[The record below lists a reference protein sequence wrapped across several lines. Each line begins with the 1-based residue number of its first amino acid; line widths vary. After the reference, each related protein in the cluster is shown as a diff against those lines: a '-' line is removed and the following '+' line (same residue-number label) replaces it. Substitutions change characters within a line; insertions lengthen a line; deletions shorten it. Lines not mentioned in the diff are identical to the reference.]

1 MVRELSCSLYTITTL
16 SSPGERKES
25 IMTTNSGQATS
36 QDRLDPVLE
45 ELLKEM
51 IEIESKPKAASRA
64 EEAVTTAMAEALM
77 VILARTVSEASPF
90 ERSLLV
96 AALAPALAEALAPA
110 LAEALAPALVT
121 ALSNMAAPK
130 QTRQVSAPSGGSY
143 RQEGA

>member
-1 MVRELSCSLYTITTL
+1 
-16 SSPGERKES
+16 
-25 IMTTNSGQATS
+25 MTTNSGQATS

-45 ELLKEM
+45 ALLKEM
-51 IEIESKPKAASRA
+51 IETESKPIAVSRA

-77 VILARTVSEASPF
+77 VILARTVSQASPF

-96 AALAPALAEALAPA
+96 AALAPALAKALAPA

-130 QTRQVSAPSGGSY
+130 KTSQESAFSEGSY
-143 RQEGA
+143 KQEGA